1 MRDFTHFSCHLSYMY
16 LYIHVYMYI
25 CMYICIPLFIFI
37 IHNVYHMSI
46 SLALGADE
54 TKTFELKKIRGIER
68 KRDQVV
74 EINF

>member
-1 MRDFTHFSCHLSYMY
+1 
-16 LYIHVYMYI
+16 MYI
-25 CMYICIPLFIFI
+25 CMYIRIPLFIFI